1 MTHQGYADE
10 SAWWPGQLWAIYGYV
25 QCGRKD
31 FLETVFE
38 LLPESG
44 IPWCNFDA
52 PKPCPYDASTSAVTA
67 CGLFMLYRL
76 LRPIDP
82 RAAEQYLIESFKLID
97 DLMGECRTWKAML
110 EGDEVVWGEGGWE
123 TIFQHSTINGNELAT
138 KRLLDH
144 GLLYANFYFIQY
156 GNELLKL
163 RP

>member
-110 EGDEVVWGEGGWE
+110 GGGGGVGGRRSFSTRRLMGTNSPQKGSSTMAFSMPTFTLYSTE
-123 TIFQHSTINGNELAT
+123 TS
-138 KRLLDH
+138 
-144 GLLYANFYFIQY
+144 Y
-156 GNELLKL
+156 
-163 RP
+163 